1 MANQEIEKRL
11 KAIIVA
17 AKPQIKSEDIGKGF
31 QLQEYNFDS
40 IELMQ
45 LVVEIETE
53 FDIEIG
59 EEYFVN
65 EILLD
70 YDQLLGLIVNSLDK

>member
-1 MANQEIEKRL
+1 MNNQEIEKKL
-11 KAIIVA
+11 KAIIIA
-17 AKPQIKSEDIGKGF
+17 LKPQIKLEDICKGV
-31 QLQEYNFDS
+31 QLHKYNFDS

-70 YDQLLGLIVNSLDK
+70 YDQLLGLIANSLNK